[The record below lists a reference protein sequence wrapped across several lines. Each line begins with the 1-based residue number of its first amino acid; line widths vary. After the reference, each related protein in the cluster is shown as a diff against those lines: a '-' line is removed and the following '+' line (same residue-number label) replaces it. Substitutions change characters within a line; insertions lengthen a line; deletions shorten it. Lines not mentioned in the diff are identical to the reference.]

1 MLTQEELFAKCPY
14 ATAQKILSGK
24 WVLIILH
31 SLSEGKLRF
40 NELQKQLPDITQA
53 TLTKQLRSLEGYGII
68 IRTVYPQI
76 PPKVEYELSD
86 IGKDFSE
93 VLNSLEIWGDKY
105 INFYNKENMST
116 TNYIKE

>member
-24 WVLIILH
+24 WALIILH
-31 SLSEGKLRF
+31 HLSENKLRF
-40 NELQKQLPDITQA
+40 NGLQKLLPEMTQA
-53 TLTKQLRSLEGYGII
+53 TLTKQLRTLEEYGMI

-86 IGKDFSE
+86 MGKGFSE
-93 VLNSLEIWGDKY
+93 VLYSLKVWGEKY
-105 INFYNKENMST
+105 ITFYHTKNN
-116 TNYIKE
+116 